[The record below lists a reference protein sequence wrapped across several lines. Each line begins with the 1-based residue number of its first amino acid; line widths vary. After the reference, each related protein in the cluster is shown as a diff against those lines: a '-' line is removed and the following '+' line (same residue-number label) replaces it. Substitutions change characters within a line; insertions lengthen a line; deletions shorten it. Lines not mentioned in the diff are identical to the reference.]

1 MNFGENFV
9 QSMRAMNQNDT
20 ARLAQLKKLHDERV
34 EKVIQKKKKKTS

>member
-20 ARLAQLKKLHDERV
+20 ARLTQLKKLHDERV
-34 EKVIQKKKKKTS
+34 EKIIQKKKKKTS

>member
-20 ARLAQLKKLHDERV
+20 ARLAQLKKLYDKRV